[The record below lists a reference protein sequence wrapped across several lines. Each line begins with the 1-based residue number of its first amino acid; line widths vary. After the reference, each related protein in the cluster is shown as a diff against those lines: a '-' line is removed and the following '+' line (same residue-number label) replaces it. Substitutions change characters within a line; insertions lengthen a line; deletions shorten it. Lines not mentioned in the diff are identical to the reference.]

1 MIRSIPPNTS
11 TGCNPG
17 NRKSGIPKISL
28 NLGTAN
34 FGSIKSSRTR
44 NPDSKSFK
52 IKKGKKM
59 PLHQYQRMG
68 VKTLE
73 ELLIRAEKKKE
84 EMTWAV
90 QILSSDENLENLDKL
105 EFMIRR
111 LKHQIESRR

>member
-1 MIRSIPPNTS
+1 MLRSIPPKTS
-11 TGCNPG
+11 IGGSRSRRT
-17 NRKSGIPKISL
+17 KIPKISL
-28 NLGTAN
+28 NLGTSS
-34 FGSIKSSRTR
+34 FGTINTPRPSNSA
-44 NPDSKSFK
+44 SKFTV
-52 IKKGKKM
+52 KKGKKM